1 MEKNYEVGNFITA
14 LRKEKKLTQTKLG
27 ELVGVSNKAIS
38 KWENGSG
45 LPEPKYMSKLCEVL
59 GITVDELLNGKR
71 NPVLENEILDDLSRL
86 EHVYKYYTNDSRVEI
101 GLKDINLNFKL
112 GERIAVTG
120 VSGSGKTTL
129 INMIGGNDSFED
141 GEIYIN
147 NEGISRF
154 DSLDYENYR
163 KKYISFIF
171 QDYGILESYSIL
183 DNLIITRLLMGDSY
197 KEAKKKSLDILDKIG
212 FIKFRNKK
220 AAKLSGGQKQ
230 KLSVARAIIKDTPI
244 ILGDEITANLD
255 SASGKE
261 LLELLFENAK
271 NKLIILVTHHYEQI
285 EKYITRKITLSE
297 GKLVEDKKIQSMP
310 LSNYIQTP
318 VENKPKDIRLGLM
331 LSLKQM
337 KGNLGSTILLLFGI
351 LLCAILLFGVNI
363 LFDYWVGDGNRN
375 EEAKTCELVEI
386 RAKDEN
392 KLHRKDIDELKQ
404 IKNVKQVILLTT
416 FYKAK
421 FFVYNHLDN
430 FSSDTYGIEIDN
442 SLSFG
447 NTVITTPNTS
457 FFQIGEKVH
466 IDMENH
472 TGGYYYSLQC
482 MDIKK
487 NSDTHLLSMS
497 EETFDFIQRLAI
509 ESRMYEIKDTPY
521 SIHFQNNAILYID
534 LTAKYE
540 GIYIPVD
547 YLQMP
552 FFLWADANYTLP
564 ENPKLC
570 LNGMY
575 ETNFILTNGS
585 RAQVSYSFYEETDIN
600 ESSLFLI
607 CPVEKIRQIEKQAKA
622 LGYRTYIKQNETC
635 PPNDTQLFISNT
647 TYWGIDAVGTFL
659 LCLLLILTYMKI
671 LKGRKK
677 EFVLLKKIGFSDK
690 SIYTHMIAHILV
702 FCIFLSVC
710 SSFIYF
716 VRPFILW
723 YYYIIPFCCLWIIT
737 YFLCRHIYVKYNDIL
752 KGEKA

>member
-1 MEKNYEVGNFITA
+1 MEKNYEVGNFITT

-86 EHVYKYYTNDSRVEI
+86 EHVYKYYNNDSRIEI
-101 GLKDINLNFKL
+101 GLKDINLSFKL

-197 KEAKKKSLDILDKIG
+197 KEAKKKALDILDKIG
-212 FIKFRNKK
+212 FLKFRNKK

-297 GKLVEDKKIQSMP
+297 GRLVEDKKVRSMP
-310 LSNYIQTP
+310 LSNYIQTSI
-318 VENKPKDIRLGLM
+318 EEKPKDIRLGLI
-331 LSLKQM
+331 LSIKQM

-363 LFDYWVGDGNRN
+363 LFDYQVGDGNRN
-375 EEAKTCELVEI
+375 EVAKTSELVEI
-386 RAKDEN
+386 RTKDEN
-392 KLHRKDIDELKQ
+392 KLHKKDIAELKQ
-404 IKNVKQVILLTT
+404 IKNVKQVILHST

-421 FFVYNHLDN
+421 FFVYNHLN
-430 FSSDTYGIEIDN
+430 ISYSDTYGIEIDN

-447 NTVITTPNTS
+447 NTVITTPNAT

-466 IDMENH
+466 IDLADY
-472 TGGYYYSLQC
+472 TGEYYYTLQC
-482 MDIKK
+482 TDVKK
-487 NSDTHLLSMS
+487 MPHTRILSMS
-497 EETFDFIQRLAI
+497 EETFDFIQRLSI
-509 ESRMYEIKDTPY
+509 ESRLYEIKDTAY
-521 SIHFQNNAILYID
+521 SVCFQNNAILYID
-534 LTAKYE
+534 LTSKYK

-547 YLQMP
+547 YLQRP
-552 FFLWADANYTLP
+552 FFFWAEADYTLP

-570 LNGMY
+570 LNGE

-585 RAQVSYSFYEETDIN
+585 KAQVSYSFYEEMDIN
-600 ESSLFLI
+600 EDYLFLI
-607 CPVEKIRQIEKQAKA
+607 CPVEKIRKIEKQAKA
-622 LGYRTYIKQNETC
+622 LGYRTYIKQNEIC
-635 PPNDTQLFISNT
+635 PLSDSQLFITNT
-647 TYWGIDAVGTFL
+647 MYWGIDAVGTFL

-671 LKGRKK
+671 LKGRKQ

-723 YYYIIPFCCLWIIT
+723 YYYIIPLCCLWIMT
-737 YFLCRHIYVKYNDIL
+737 YFLCRHIHIKYNDIL
-752 KGEKA
+752 KGGKA